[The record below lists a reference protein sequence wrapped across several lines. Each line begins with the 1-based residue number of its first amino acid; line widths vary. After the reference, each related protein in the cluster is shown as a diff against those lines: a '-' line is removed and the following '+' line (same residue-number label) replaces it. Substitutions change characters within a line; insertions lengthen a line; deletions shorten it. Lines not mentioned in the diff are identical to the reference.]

1 VSNLSVFVDKKNNNM
16 KEFTSTNDILD
27 FAIDNEQNA
36 VDFYTQLAKS
46 ARTEDMRA
54 TFEHLAKEEI
64 GHKARL
70 TKIRDEGIF
79 NLSMEKVADLKISDY
94 IVLSE
99 VGTELTYEKALVL
112 AMKKEK
118 AAFKLYMKLS
128 EQAPSKDLK
137 HLFLGLAQEESR
149 HKLRFELE
157 YDEYVLRE
165 N

>member
-1 VSNLSVFVDKKNNNM
+1 M
-16 KEFTSTNDILD
+16 KEFTNTNDILD

-36 VDFYTQLAKS
+36 VDFYTELAKN
-46 ARTEDMRA
+46 ARTDDMRS
-54 TFEHLAKEEI
+54 TFEQFAREEI

-70 TKIRDEGIF
+70 TKIKEEGIF
-79 NLSMEKVADLKISDY
+79 NLSQEKIADLKIADY
-94 IVLSE
+94 VVRSE
-99 VGTELTYEKALVL
+99 PTADMTYEQALVL
-112 AMKKEK
+112 AMKREK

-128 EQAPSKDLK
+128 EEAPSEELIA
-137 HLFLGLAQEESR
+137 LFLNLAQEESK